1 MRRTNVILDE
11 KLLDEAKRISGQ
23 PTYSATIN
31 HALREL
37 VRLNNIAEGLKILGG
52 SRAWEGNLEEM
63 RRDRQFDFS
72 ENFEESVIRD
82 APARQPKAQR
92 PKARRGSR

>member
-1 MRRTNVILDE
+1 MKRTNVVLDE
-11 KLLDEAKRISGQ
+11 KLLDEAKRLSGQ

-52 SRAWEGNLEEM
+52 SHAWEGNLEEM
-63 RRDRQFDFS
+63 RRDRQFD
-72 ENFEESVIRD
+72 
-82 APARQPKAQR
+82 APARQPEAQR
-92 PKARRGSR
+92 RKARRGSR